1 MLYKAAERL
10 GPPLLNTHTRRAPR
24 QPVTDA
30 QAKNLHRGSKG
41 TGQPASRAQGRAGR
55 ATKESSNGHASVRP
69 CCLGETMAR
78 CPNVRVLTESGC
90 KFAAN
95 VTVCSICVHMHGSC
109 GRETPA
115 VACVANV
122 HAVASQR
129 YARSARAFS
138 LCVWPKPVCQTGFEL
153 ISLSLDPAASRLSTR
168 PITLRVSV
176 WLTSHSRLPV
186 VCAIREAPNLAP
198 SARTVSLFYMTLD
211 VGRNVV

>member
-1 MLYKAAERL
+1 MYNAAERL

-24 QPVTDA
+24 QPVTDT
-30 QAKNLHRGSKG
+30 QARNLHRGSKG

-55 ATKESSNGHASVRP
+55 ATQESSTGHASVRP

-78 CPNVRVLTESGC
+78 CPIVRILTESGC
-90 KFAAN
+90 KFAAD

-138 LCVWPKPVCQTGFEL
+138 LSCMAETCLPDRFRTYL
-153 ISLSLDPAASRLSTR
+153 SLSR
-168 PITLRVSV
+168 PCGFSLEHPPDHAPCVGLAD
-176 WLTSHSRLPV
+176 LT
-186 VCAIREAPNLAP
+186 LAP
-198 SARTVSLFYMTLD
+198 PIGLRHLRGNLSSTER
-211 VGRNVV
+211 